1 MNNYLPTDYQAFI
14 HTSRYARWLEDEN
27 RRERWDE
34 TVHRYMKN
42 VVHRALPNAGEPK
55 DNFDYGATEREI
67 RDSILGLEVMP
78 SMRSLMTAGTAANRD
93 NTCMY
98 NCSYLVIDD
107 PKAFDEAMFILLCGT
122 GVGFSCERQ
131 YIRNLPE
138 VPEKLFD
145 SETTI
150 VVRDSKEGWA
160 KAYRLLISMLYAGEI
175 PQWDVGLIRPAG
187 ARLKTFG
194 GRASG
199 PDPLV
204 DLFKFTIE
212 KFKGAVGRRL
222 SSIECHDIMCKIGE
236 IVVVGG
242 VRRSAMISLSNLS
255 DDRMRHAKSGEW
267 YDEPD
272 KNIYRFGYRSLA
284 NNSVAYTEKP
294 DAMSFL
300 REWTSLAESGSGE
313 RGIFNRQ
320 AATKQA
326 AKNGRR
332 DSNYEWGTNP
342 CSEIILRG
350 PKIDKNGQ
358 PITGTGGQFCNLSEV
373 VIRATDTKKDL
384 LRKVRVATILGTI
397 QSTYTKF
404 PYLRKVWA
412 KNTAEERL
420 LGVSLTG
427 IMDNTLTNGKEGDL
441 PALLQELKQCAI
453 DTNKEWADRLGIE
466 VSTAITCVKPSGT
479 VSQLTDSASGIHA
492 RHSEYYIRTV
502 RGDNKDPLTEFMIA
516 QGIPNEPEVNKP
528 NQTTVFSFP
537 MKAPEGGVVTAD
549 MSAIEQLNMWLTYQ
563 RSWCEHKPSVTVN
576 IKSDEWMA
584 VGAFVYEHFDE
595 MSGVSFL
602 PFFEHTYRQAPY
614 QDCDKDTYEAMLAQM
629 PTAIDWVKLA
639 EFETEDGTKSSQTF
653 ACTGDVCEVVD
664 ISA

>member
-14 HTSRYARWLEDEN
+14 HTSRYARWLEDEG
-27 RRERWDE
+27 RRETWGE
-34 TVHRYMKN
+34 TVNRYVDNIVGDMVDDKT
-42 VVHRALPNAGEPK
+42 K
-55 DNFDYGATEREI
+55 DEI
-67 RDSILGLEVMP
+67 TSGILGLEVMP
-78 SMRSLMTAGTAANRD
+78 SMRSMMTAGPAAERD

-131 YIRNLPE
+131 YIKHLPE
-138 VPEKLFD
+138 VPDNLFD
-145 SETTI
+145 SDTTI

-160 KAYRLLISMLYAGEI
+160 KAYRLLVSMLFAGEI
-175 PQWDVGLIRPAG
+175 PKWDTSKVRPAG

-199 PDPLV
+199 PAPLV
-204 DLFKFTIE
+204 DLFNFTVDT
-212 KFKGAVGRRL
+212 FKQATGRKL
-222 SSIECHDIMCKIGE
+222 SSYECHSLMCKIGE

-267 YDEPD
+267 W
-272 KNIYRFGYRSLA
+272 KNAPHMALA

-300 REWTSLAESGSGE
+300 REWTALAESGSGE

-332 DSNYEWGTNP
+332 NTNREYGTNP
-342 CSEIILRG
+342 CSEIILSG
-350 PKIDKNGQ
+350 PKIDQKNPQ
-358 PITGTGGQFCNLSEV
+358 NPIVGTGGQFCNLSEV
-373 VIRATDTKKDL
+373 VIRATDTKRDL
-384 LRKVRVATILGTI
+384 LRKVRLATILGTI
-397 QSTYTKF
+397 QSTYTQF
-404 PYLRKVWA
+404 PYLRKVWQR
-412 KNTAEERL
+412 NTAEERL

-441 PALLQELKQCAI
+441 PALLEELKQCAI
-453 DTNKEWADRLGIE
+453 DTNKEWADKLGIE
-466 VSTAITCVKPSGT
+466 QSAAISCVKPSGT
-479 VSQLTDSASGIHA
+479 VSQLTDSSSGIHA
-492 RHSEYYIRTV
+492 RHSPYYIRTV
-502 RGDNKDPLTEFMIA
+502 RGDNKDPLTDFMKA
-516 QGIPNEPEVNKP
+516 QGIPNEPEAFKP
-528 NQTTVFSFP
+528 DQTTVFSFP
-537 MKAPEGGVVTAD
+537 VKAPEGSVVTAD
-549 MSAIEQLNMWLTYQ
+549 MSAIDQLNMWLTYQ
-563 RSWCEHKPSVTVN
+563 RHWCEHKPSVTVN
-576 IKSDEWMA
+576 VKSDEWMA

-602 PFFEHTYRQAPY
+602 PFHEHTYQQAPY
-614 QDCDKDTYEAMLAQM
+614 QDVTKAEYERLLSLM
-629 PTAIDWVKLA
+629 PERIDWAALA
-639 EFETEDGTKSSQTF
+639 EFEKEDGTKSSQTF
-653 ACTGDVCEVVD
+653 ACTGDVCEIVD